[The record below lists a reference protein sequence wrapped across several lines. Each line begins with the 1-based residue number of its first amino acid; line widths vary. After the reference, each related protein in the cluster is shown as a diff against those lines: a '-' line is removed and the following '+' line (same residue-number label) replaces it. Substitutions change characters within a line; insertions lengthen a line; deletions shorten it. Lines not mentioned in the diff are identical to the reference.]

1 MLSHSFH
8 ANECERKLFQ
18 GRENAVL
25 AGRKN
30 ACVWKWALGF
40 RPVAVSD
47 SDFPNPTL
55 SISDSEFPNP
65 SFRIR
70 VSESDQNHA
79 MVLQGFISFTLTTAQ
94 QFTQGFCA
102 QQSFACALQK
112 RLHHVSSKPK
122 GVPLT
127 VSIWCMRISPSS
139 ASTSTGTSEH
149 GHWPGG
155 ARL

>member
-1 MLSHSFH
+1 MRKKAFSRSWKCCPCGQKECLCLKMGPGFSAGCSFRLRLSESH
-8 ANECERKLFQ
+8 ALN
-18 GRENAVL
+18 
-25 AGRKN
+25 
-30 ACVWKWALGF
+30 F
-40 RPVAVSD
+40 RFRVSE
-47 SDFPNPTL
+47 
-55 SISDSEFPNP
+55 SEFPNQ

-112 RLHHVSSKPK
+112 RLHHVSSKAK

-127 VSIWCMRISPSS
+127 LSIWCMRISPSS